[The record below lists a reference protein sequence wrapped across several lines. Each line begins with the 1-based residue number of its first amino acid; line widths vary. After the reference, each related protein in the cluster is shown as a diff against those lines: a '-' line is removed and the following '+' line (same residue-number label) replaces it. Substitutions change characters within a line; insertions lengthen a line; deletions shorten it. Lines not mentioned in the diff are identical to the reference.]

1 MQILIIA
8 LLCGICSVK
17 SGNKIESLQERAIR
31 SLPEDNSLCYED
43 LFEKARN
50 LKMRVSNIR
59 ILCIEIYKTTNSLN
73 LSFMSN
79 IFKEKLSQ
87 RLSRDKCRLNL
98 DIPNW
103 NLVTFGAQSLEAYGP
118 KIWHSVSN
126 HIESI

>member
-1 MQILIIA
+1 M
-8 LLCGICSVK
+8 CGICSVK

-87 RLSRDKCRLNL
+87 RLSTDKCRLNL

-103 NLVTFGAQSLEAYGP
+103 NLGTFGAQSLEAYGP